1 MSTCI
6 FCQII
11 AGESPSHKI
20 YEDEKVL
27 AFLDIKPL
35 NPGQTVVVPKK
46 HAEHLLES
54 TDEEI
59 VSLILAAKK
68 IAPIIMQSVGAQ
80 GCNINFNV
88 GHSAGQM
95 IFHTHL
101 NIIPRYDDDGYKE
114 WCRIEEVKDNLLD
127 VSERIRD
134 GLGKVTV

>member
-11 AGESPSHKI
+11 AGEAPSHKI

-27 AFLDIKPL
+27 AFLDTKPL

-59 VSLILAAKK
+59 TSLILAAKK
-68 IAPIIMQSVGAQ
+68 IAPVVMQSVGAQ

-88 GHSAGQM
+88 GHSAGQV

-101 NIIPRYDDDGYKE
+101 NLIPRYDDDGYKE
-114 WCRIEEVKDNLLD
+114 WCRIDEVKDNLLD

-134 GLGKVTV
+134 GLEKVNG